1 MAKSVLLYLGVFTHF
16 KREEDSSMESAKL
29 DEELRRMSAISS
41 IRFSLYSMA
50 LFNESFASSNDGRD
64 RRSRGRSCVPLWRGR

>member
-29 DEELRRMSAISS
+29 DEELRRMSAIVDQ
-41 IRFSLYSMA
+41 IQPYSMA